1 MKKVYKESDVIV
13 LPSYHE
19 GMSNVLLEAAAC
31 GDVIITT
38 NIYGCKEAVDN
49 GKTGFLIRKKN
60 KEELLECIK
69 LISKMNY
76 NDIKEMG
83 VAARE
88 KMVIEFDREKINQI
102 YLKTINDKF

>member
-1 MKKVYKESDVIV
+1 
-13 LPSYHE
+13 
-19 GMSNVLLEAAAC
+19 
-31 GDVIITT
+31 
-38 NIYGCKEAVDN
+38 
-49 GKTGFLIRKKN
+49 
-60 KEELLECIK
+60 
-69 LISKMNY
+69 MNY